1 MGCRQVERASP
12 RILSIHVA
20 PVKIDRARFLA
31 NGELRYAAQARY
43 SLEKER
49 SAC

>member
-12 RILSIHVA
+12 RILGIYIA
-20 PVKIDRARFLA
+20 PVEIDRACFLP

-43 SLEKER
+43 PLEKER

>member
-12 RILSIHVA
+12 RILGIHVA
-20 PVKIDRARFLA
+20 PVKINRARFLA